1 MNADTSIARA
11 SATRGPALRRIA
23 WRLVAH
29 AGSTRTL
36 LALLALLAAVVFA
49 RPAWAPLAA
58 VLGLLGAC
66 LAAALGVHPRLRRQP
81 ALLVTH
87 LALVALVVLVGLG
100 RLLAL
105 DGRFELTQG
114 VAFDGQLLDGERG
127 AWHRERLH
135 ALRFRHHGFEV
146 DYAAGRRRG
155 ATRNAVEWLDDE
167 GRTHAAVIGDHRP
180 LVIDGHR
187 IYTSPNKGYAPLLR
201 WLPEGGGEPVVG
213 AVHLPSYPAQE
224 LRQWRAWT
232 LPGAAEA
239 WVQLDLDGEEPIA
252 RDAPAV
258 FRLPQ
263 RPRLVVRVAGVRA
276 VLAPG
281 DELAVPGGRLRFEAL
296 TTWMGY
302 RISHDPT
309 LPWLLAV
316 ALLACAAMAWHWVAA
331 CRDTLARPERHDG

>member
-1 MNADTSIARA
+1 MTTGTSIARA
-11 SATRGPALRRIA
+11 PAASGPMLRRLA
-23 WRLVAH
+23 WRVAAH

-36 LALLALLAAVVFA
+36 LALLALLAAVAFA
-49 RPAWAPLAA
+49 RPTWAPLAA
-58 VLGLLGAC
+58 VFALLGGS
-66 LAAALGVHPRLRRQP
+66 LAAALVVHPRLRRQP
-81 ALLVTH
+81 ALLVAH
-87 LALVALVVLVGLG
+87 VALLVLVVLVGLG

-167 GRTHAAVIGDHRP
+167 GRLHEAVIGDHRP

-201 WLPEGGGEPVVG
+201 WQPDGGGEAVMG

-239 WVQLDLDGEEPIA
+239 WVLLDLDGEEPIA
-252 RDAPAV
+252 RDAPAA

-263 RPRLVVRVAGVRA
+263 RPRLVVRVGNVRA
-276 VLAPG
+276 VLVPG
-281 DELAVPGGRLRFEAL
+281 DEVAVPGGRLRFEAL

-309 LPWLLAV
+309 LPWLLAT
-316 ALLACAAMAWHWVAA
+316 ALLACAAMAWHWAA
-331 CRDTLARPERHDG
+331 TCRGTPARPERHDG